1 MILPWGSTLKI
12 SKGCPPR
19 RVVPGISAVFVVLPP
34 DFHRT
39 WFTLPSPL
47 FFLDLPLYCLPL
59 WQSGSQVFSWWS
71 SGWGKAGSSLGQN
84 YMGGGTNR
92 RNLSKIAENRQK
104 LHENER
110 ILKNRRKPH
119 ENEIIFWD
127 FMGGDFEF
135 HGGGILDF
143 SGLWGGGSPPHPPH

>member
-1 MILPWGSTLKI
+1 MVG
-12 SKGCPPR
+12 GR
-19 RVVPGISAVFVVLPP
+19 QG
-34 DFHRT
+34 
-39 WFTLPSPL
+39 
-47 FFLDLPLYCLPL
+47 LPL
-59 WQSGSQVFSWWS
+59 
-71 SGWGKAGSSLGQN
+71 GKIIG
-84 YMGGGTNR
+84 GGGTNR

-135 HGGGILDF
+135 HGGGGF
-143 SGLWGGGSPPHPPH
+143 

>member
-84 YMGGGTNR
+84 YMGGGDK
-92 RNLSKIAENRQK
+92 SPKFVENRWK
-104 LHENER
+104 SSKTAR
-110 ILKNRRKPH
+110 KRKNFEKSPKTARKRNNFLGFYGGGFRVP
-119 ENEIIFWD
+119 W
-127 FMGGDFEF
+127 GGDFELF
-135 HGGGILDF
+135 RFMGGIPPP
-143 SGLWGGGSPPHPPH
+143 SPPH

>member
-84 YMGGGTNR
+84 YMGGGDK
-92 RNLSKIAENRQK
+92 SPKFVENRWK
-104 LHENER
+104 SSKTAR
-110 ILKNRRKPH
+110 KRKNFKKSRKTARKRSPPPSPPLGKTL
-119 ENEIIFWD
+119 E
-127 FMGGDFEF
+127 
-135 HGGGILDF
+135 GGGRGIVGCGDTVCVCY
-143 SGLWGGGSPPHPPH
+143 SHI